1 MTNQQGAPE
10 ALRQILLDPE
20 NQPNQY
26 GVQFLM
32 HGPKMAFKIGVRQF
46 TLDYEPTEPGEFE
59 FMRDALISAF
69 SIFTP
74 DVKLAQQPAP
84 SAAAATE
91 VESLRKALQF
101 YADKDH
107 FNIADEGAWDTVSG
121 EPQNYWCDEEGTATV
136 EDGTIA
142 RLALAGHQIKFEA
155 DASPQPS
162 PSSADEGGSR

>member
-32 HGPKMAFKIGVRQF
+32 HGPKMAFKIGARQF
-46 TLDYEPTEPGEFE
+46 TLDYEPDEPGEFE

-84 SAAAATE
+84 S
-91 VESLRKALQF
+91 
-101 YADKDH
+101 
-107 FNIADEGAWDTVSG
+107 
-121 EPQNYWCDEEGTATV
+121 
-136 EDGTIA
+136 
-142 RLALAGHQIKFEA
+142 
-155 DASPQPS
+155 
-162 PSSADEGGSR
+162 SADEGGGDA

>member
-10 ALRQILLDPE
+10 ALRPITRYEVVDCIDSKHVPAVIPNGAGPWVRYEDHMAALVEAQQPAKAESLRQILTDPE

-32 HGPKMAFKIGVRQF
+32 HGPKMAFKIGARQF
-46 TLDYEPTEPGEFE
+46 TLVYEPDEPGEFE

-84 SAAAATE
+84 S
-91 VESLRKALQF
+91 
-101 YADKDH
+101 
-107 FNIADEGAWDTVSG
+107 
-121 EPQNYWCDEEGTATV
+121 
-136 EDGTIA
+136 
-142 RLALAGHQIKFEA
+142 
-155 DASPQPS
+155 
-162 PSSADEGGSR
+162 SADEGGGR